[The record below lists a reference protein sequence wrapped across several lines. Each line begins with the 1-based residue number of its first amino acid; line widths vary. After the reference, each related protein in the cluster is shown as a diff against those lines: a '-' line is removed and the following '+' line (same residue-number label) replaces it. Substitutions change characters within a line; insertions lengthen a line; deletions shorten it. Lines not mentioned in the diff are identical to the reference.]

1 MIRILAL
8 LLSLSFTAPAHAAP
22 IDNKDGFWSEW
33 NDATFARAAREKKFV
48 IMSLQAWWCRWCHVM
63 YRETWANPE
72 VRGILKD
79 KFIPV
84 YVDQDSRP
92 DISQRYERWGW
103 PATIIFAP
111 DGTEIVK
118 LRGFYSPQFFN
129 PILTATIEDPSPV
142 NYPDAG
148 GAERE
153 RTLATGLTD
162 PQRQEILA
170 FIDQAWDEQNGGW
183 SKSKFVDGQMLIWAL
198 QRARQ
203 GDKTNEARIRKVL
216 TLMASTMV
224 DKATGA
230 MNQVNL
236 KPDWS
241 EPAREFPMFAQEAGL
256 VAYARAWTMFGDPA
270 YRQAADLIY
279 GFLKKSMAAPGG
291 GFYASFGMSEGEP
304 GVDKRQYARETAQ
317 AMAGLLAY
325 YDATGATEAR
335 ELAIGAARWA
345 LINRP

>member
-8 LLSLSFTAPAHAAP
+8 ILALSFTTAVHAAP
-22 IDNKDGFWSEW
+22 IDNADGFWSEW
-33 NDATFARAAREKKFV
+33 SDATFARAAREKKFV
-48 IMSLQAWWCRWCHVM
+48 IMSLQSWWCRWCHVM
-63 YRETWANPE
+63 NQETWSNAE

-118 LRGFYSPQFFN
+118 LRGYYSPQFFN
-129 PILTATIEDPSPV
+129 PILSATIEDPSPV
-142 NYPDAG
+142 VYPDAG

-153 RTLATGLTD
+153 RTLATGLTEA
-162 PQRQEILA
+162 QRGEILD

-183 SKSKFVDGQMLIWAL
+183 SKSKFVDGPMLTWVL

-203 GDKTNEARIRKVL
+203 GDAKNEARIKRAL

-224 DKATGA
+224 DTATGA

-256 VAYARAWTMFGDPA
+256 SAFARASTMYGDPA
-270 YRQAADLIY
+270 YRQAADRIF
-279 GFLKKSMAAPGG
+279 GFLKNTMAVPGG
-291 GFYASFGMSEGEP
+291 GF
-304 GVDKRQYARETAQ
+304 
-317 AMAGLLAY
+317 
-325 YDATGATEAR
+325 
-335 ELAIGAARWA
+335 
-345 LINRP
+345 